1 MSWIVPPIGARLIA
15 ALFAATLLLS
25 ACDSAEER
33 AEAHF
38 QAGLAHLEAGDV
50 ERALVEFR
58 NVFNLNGQHKEARL
72 TFARVERERGNISV
86 AYGQYLRLIEQY
98 PDNLEGH
105 RNLAEMALEVGNWED
120 VRRHGALA
128 SALAPDDIE
137 IKSINNM
144 LAYTDAVRDGDFAGV
159 DVAVHRAR
167 EMIKSLP
174 ELMTARQI
182 IIDHLIRDEDWPGV
196 LQETEVAIA
205 TDAMEESLYGI
216 RLRALQ
222 ELDMP
227 AEIETF
233 LRQMAVTFP
242 DDEGVEQLLVEHY
255 IDQGNLDAAE
265 QMLRAEVDP
274 LAEDHMPTQRLI
286 AFLNDNR
293 DSAAAIAE
301 LDTIIAQNGPN
312 TFQFK
317 TVRAALK
324 FRSGDEQTAIAEMQT
339 LLEGA
344 ERNIQTRAS
353 EVEFALML
361 FQVGQPDEARALVEK
376 VLSEDAA
383 QVSALKFKA
392 SWLIDEDKT
401 GDAIVLLREAL
412 GQAPRD
418 PQLMTL
424 MAQAHERNGDREL
437 MGEMLALA
445 TEISGNAPDETLR
458 YARFLIAEGDL
469 VIAERVLAQALR
481 QAPEHSELLLLLGE
495 VYLSMQDWDR
505 LETVLHAI
513 RDLDSPGTRRSANE
527 LRAHM
532 LAAQQRT
539 QELTSFLNELAD
551 DPEFGLPADIALI
564 RLMLTKGQTAEAFAH
579 LDQLLAEDPDSLP
592 IRLIKARA
600 LISEGD
606 RGEAEQLYR
615 VILEEYPTTT
625 RAWIALHG
633 LATERNAPDQ
643 AREILTEAL
652 ANLPENPALLM
663 LQATDYERSGDLDQ
677 AIATYE
683 KLYPIT
689 NRSLIVVNNLASLLT
704 TYRND
709 EESLRRAQVLAQRL
723 RGTQEPVFQETYGW
737 VAYRVGNYEEAVT
750 YLEPAAAAFPE
761 HPLVLYHLGKTY
773 AALERNE
780 DALRLFHKARAF
792 SGASTEVASLVEA
805 EIEQLNA
812 VPTNSH

>member
-1 MSWIVPPIGARLIA
+1 MSWIVPPIGARLLVA
-15 ALFAATLLLS
+15 FFAATLLLS

-58 NVFNLNGQHKEARL
+58 NVFNLNGEHKEARL
-72 TFARVERERGNISV
+72 TFARLERERGNISV
-86 AYGQYLRLIEQY
+86 AYGQYLRLVEQY

-105 RNLAEMALEVGNWED
+105 RNLAEMALELGNWED
-120 VRRHGALA
+120 VRRHGAVA
-128 SALAPDDIE
+128 GTLAPDDME

-144 LAYTDAVRDGDFAGV
+144 LTYTDAVRNGDFAGV
-159 DVAVHRAR
+159 DVTVHKAR
-167 EMIKSLP
+167 GMIKSHP

-182 IIDHLIRDEDWPGV
+182 VIDHLIRDEDWSGV

-205 TDAMEESLYGI
+205 TDPLEESLYGI

-227 AEIETF
+227 AEIEAF
-233 LRQMAVTFP
+233 LKQMAVTFP
-242 DDEGVEQLLVEHY
+242 DDEGVEQLLVQHY
-255 IDQGNLDAAE
+255 IDRGNLDAAE
-265 QMLRAEVDP
+265 LMLRAEVDP

-301 LDTIIAQNGPN
+301 LDTIIARNGPN

-324 FRSGDEQTAIAEMQT
+324 FRSGDEHAAITEMRA

-361 FQVGQPDEARALVEK
+361 FQSGKPDEARALVEN

-383 QVSALKFKA
+383 QVGALKFKA

-458 YARFLIAEGDL
+458 YVRFLIADGDL
-469 VIAERVLAQALR
+469 EIAERVLTHALR
-481 QAPEHSELLLLLGE
+481 QTPDHSELLLLLGE
-495 VYLSMQDWDR
+495 VYLSMQNWDR
-505 LETVLHAI
+505 LETVLLAI
-513 RDLDSPGTRRSANE
+513 RDLDSPETRRAANE

-539 QELTSFLNELAD
+539 QELTSFLNELAA

-600 LISEGD
+600 LIGED
-606 RGEAEQLYR
+606 KRGEAEQLYR
-615 VILEEYPTTT
+615 VILEDYPTTT

-652 ANLPENPALLM
+652 ANLPESPALLM
-663 LQATDYERSGDLDQ
+663 LQAADYERTGDLDQ

-704 TYRND
+704 THRD
-709 EESLRRAQVLAQRL
+709 DDESLRRAQVLAQRL

-737 VAYRVGNYEEAVT
+737 VAYRMGNYEEAVT
-750 YLEPAAAAFPE
+750 YLESAATAFPE

-773 AALERNE
+773 AALSRNE
-780 DALRLFHKARAF
+780 DALRIFHKARAF
-792 SGASTEVASLVEA
+792 GGASTEIASLVET
-805 EIEQLNA
+805 EIEQLGA
-812 VPTNSH
+812 ASDTSH